1 MYSAD
6 LPDTENIVR
15 IMQCLPR
22 IALSPSTVAV
32 QQLRSFKLLPS
43 LLSEASNGSGASA
56 ETRRSSDIKLSYD
69 MVIAGDGPVSTALAC
84 SIGKEKK
91 GQTTRYWASP
101 PDSIIFSPHA
111 IVEHVE
117 AGNR

>member
-32 QQLRSFKLLPS
+32 QQLRTFRLLPS

-56 ETRRSSDIKLSYD
+56 ETRRSSDIKPSYD

-84 SIGKEKK
+84 SIGKEK
-91 GQTTRYWASP
+91 GQMTCYRASP
-101 PDSIIFSPHA
+101 PGSIKLFSPHMQS
-111 IVEHVE
+111 
-117 AGNR
+117 